1 MPKFAANI
9 STMFGEVSD
18 LERIKA
24 AKDSGFDA
32 IEWLFPYVHPISEI
46 KTELSKHSVQLVLV
60 NTALGTPRAGDR
72 GIGALPGRREDFREQ
87 FSQALEYAEP
97 LGVSFIHVMAGVV
110 PDDHDREDYLGTF
123 CENLRWGLA
132 QAAGTDVELLIEPLN
147 RFDTPGYLHTN
158 TNQAMEI
165 VQKVDFQVGLQY
177 DFYHMQLMEGNLGA
191 TVENLLP
198 YIKHVQFSSV
208 PGRHEPQHGEVN
220 LDFLFRRLDEL
231 GYSGFVGC
239 EYQPK
244 RATFEG
250 LSWFEDWR

>member
-9 STMFGEVSD
+9 STMFGEVPD
-18 LERIKA
+18 LERIRA

-32 IEWLFPYVHPISEI
+32 IEWLFPYRYSISDI

-60 NTALGTPRAGDR
+60 NAALGTPRAGDR
-72 GIGALPGRREDFREQ
+72 GIGALPSRTQDFREQ
-87 FSQALEYAEP
+87 FSQALEYADS
-97 LGVSFIHVMAGVV
+97 LGVSFIHVMAGIV
-110 PDDHDREDYLGTF
+110 PESHDRDDYVGTF

-132 QAAGTDVELLIEPLN
+132 QTRGTDVELLVEPLN
-147 RFDTPGYLHTN
+147 SFDTPYYLHT
-158 TNQAMEI
+158 TTHQAMEI
-165 VQKVDFQVGLQY
+165 IQILDSQVGLQY
-177 DFYHMQLMEGNLGA
+177 DFYHMQLMEGNLGN

-208 PGRHEPQHGEVN
+208 PGRHEPQYGEVN
-220 LDFLFRRLDEL
+220 LDFLFRRLDTL

-244 RATFEG
+244 NTTLEG
-250 LSWFEDWR
+250 LNWLNDWR